1 MTRAYKNHKATIVYN
16 GEIYNT
22 DYLRKMLSSFNISF
36 ETTGDTEIILYCY
49 LVFGTDIFKE
59 LNGIFSFVI
68 YDNDTA
74 IVVRDHIGV
83 KPLFYYHNNRECVFS
98 SEPKGIFAYG
108 IKPMINS
115 DSWCEIIRLGPAH
128 TLGNGVLKLL
138 RKLSRD
144 IIKQKQLTTIIM
156 LKLKIY
162 VIGNLKQSHILTTI
176 ILL

>member
-22 DYLRKMLSSFNISF
+22 DYLRKMLFSFNISF

-74 IVVRDHIGV
+74 D
-83 KPLFYYHNNRECVFS
+83 C
-98 SEPKGIFAYG
+98 
-108 IKPMINS
+108 
-115 DSWCEIIRLGPAH
+115 C
-128 TLGNGVLKLL
+128 
-138 RKLSRD
+138 
-144 IIKQKQLTTIIM
+144 
-156 LKLKIY
+156 
-162 VIGNLKQSHILTTI
+162 
-176 ILL
+176 